1 MSFAARAPALL
12 HPETTNSDCALVGLQ
27 AMHVLRGEFSPLLL
41 GSHYQTSVDAFW
53 AAGFFAL
60 LGPSPF
66 ALMLSALT
74 LHVVSTLLVY
84 AVLERTI
91 GPARAF
97 LLACLLVFTGAVVH
111 SYALYPPRQAAL
123 TLVFMSLF
131 AFVPRSEEP
140 PSRARLAAGGAL
152 GAFAIFADPY
162 ALVMLPALVVMAALV
177 VRPRARAGP
186 SRAIAFL
193 LGAAAGLVPFV
204 LLTRHP
210 EWKSGEAGLATAV
223 IPKNLSLL
231 WASCGPWAFGSMV
244 FRPTWIRD
252 YTAWSAPAPLSW
264 LLRAG
269 AATLAAAAFV
279 APLAALLKSS
289 GGPAR
294 RVSLVGA
301 TMAWATLTGF
311 LLSVMV
317 MDHFS
322 MRYLVAAILAAP
334 LSMAA
339 LAARLSPKALSA
351 LLVAP
356 LATGLVGG
364 LAALG
369 PVTASPLRWVSLPG
383 HDDEQRAVEALV
395 GDGIRFGVADYW
407 VSYRLT
413 FLARERL
420 VVVPSHRA
428 QDRHLPYRALAEKA
442 PRHAYIVDKYR
453 SDEAAES
460 VHARLRASGAAFERR
475 DFGSIVAFVG
485 TGPVPTEPPTP

>member
-1 MSFAARAPALL
+1 
-12 HPETTNSDCALVGLQ
+12 
-27 AMHVLRGEFSPLLL
+27 MHVLRGEFSLLLL

-60 LGPSPF
+60 LGPSPS

-91 GPARAF
+91 GHARAF

-123 TLVFMSLF
+123 TLVFISLF
-131 AFVPRSEEP
+131 AFVPRGEEP
-140 PSRARLAAGGAL
+140 PSRARLAAGGAV

-177 VRPRARAGP
+177 VRPHARAGP
-186 SRAIAFL
+186 SRALVLL
-193 LGAAAGLVPFV
+193 LGAAAGLVPLV

-210 EWKSGEAGLATAV
+210 EWRSGEGGLATAV

-244 FRPTWIRD
+244 FRPTWVRHD
-252 YTAWSAPAPLSW
+252 AAWSAPAPLSW
-264 LLRAG
+264 LMRAG

-279 APLAALLKSS
+279 VLLAAFLRSS
-289 GGPAR
+289 GAAAR

-364 LAALG
+364 SAALG
-369 PVTASPLRWVSLPG
+369 PVTASPLRVLLPG

-395 GDGIRFGVADYW
+395 GATASESPTTGSPTGSR
-407 VSYRLT
+407 SS
-413 FLARERL
+413 RESDSSSCRATAPRIATCHT
-420 VVVPSHRA
+420 VPSRKRRRVMPTSWTDIAPTRPPSRFTRA
-428 QDRHLPYRALAEKA
+428 
-442 PRHAYIVDKYR
+442 
-453 SDEAAES
+453 
-460 VHARLRASGAAFERR
+460 LRASGAVFERR

-485 TGPVPTEPPTP
+485 NGAIPTEPPTP